1 MDKRV
6 VEWMNDQQE
15 AEVMDDLNYLAY
27 MQREGID
34 ETDYDMMVGTDDMMD
49 IESEFEDKM
58 KWIYISLLLSVIHGT
73 YY

>member
-58 KWIYISLLLSVIHGT
+58 KWI
-73 YY
+73 